1 MEKSS
6 NPYAGLFGSNLY
18 QQYLGQILSQQA
30 GSPGFPGSNPGPFPP
45 MINPMLQ
52 LQAQL
57 AMAAQSQQGGG
68 NGGQLPVNYSGVAAS
83 MLAERLK
90 AQRYSPYSRQSPS
103 LPSLGCALSDA

>member
-1 MEKSS
+1 
-6 NPYAGLFGSNLY
+6 
-18 QQYLGQILSQQA
+18 
-30 GSPGFPGSNPGPFPP
+30 

-57 AMAAQSQQGGG
+57 AMAAQSQQGGGG

-103 LPSLGCALSDA
+103 LPSSSLNTSISSSMHSLNGPSAFRSLTPKSNPPSSPPASPPHSNS